1 METTK
6 TFDLIPWPINGFSGI
21 GGAEIWPKKTR
32 FVCSYSVSIG
42 IDLIEEALY
51 SVKAG
56 KRGKFDSLWSI
67 TAFNFPKGYVQDGY
81 ELLKKLKWHSQDL
94 TYGMVCKRVADNKTR
109 LESLEEMFI
118 EFMRAKMEYDHPRE
132 FLKAGLFS
140 TKRFN
145 KLIRLCNSEDYNTSF
160 LNLRC

>member
-94 TYGMVCKRVADNKTR
+94 TYGRVCKRVADNKTR
-109 LESLEEMFI
+109 LESLDEMFI
-118 EFMRAKMEYDHPRE
+118 EFMKAKIEHDHPRE
-132 FLKAGLFS
+132 FIASGLFS
-140 TKRFN
+140 KARFQ
-145 KLIRLCNSEDYNTSF
+145 RLFKSISQNCI
-160 LNLRC
+160 

>member
-1 METTK
+1 M
-6 TFDLIPWPINGFSGI
+6 ISQQ
-21 GGAEIWPKKTR
+21 
-32 FVCSYSVSIG
+32 
-42 IDLIEEALY
+42 EEALY

-94 TYGMVCKRVADNKTR
+94 TYGRVCKRVADNKTR

-132 FLKAGLFS
+132 FIASGLFS
-140 TKRFN
+140 KARFQ
-145 KLIRLCNSEDYNTSF
+145 RLLKSISQNCI
-160 LNLRC
+160 